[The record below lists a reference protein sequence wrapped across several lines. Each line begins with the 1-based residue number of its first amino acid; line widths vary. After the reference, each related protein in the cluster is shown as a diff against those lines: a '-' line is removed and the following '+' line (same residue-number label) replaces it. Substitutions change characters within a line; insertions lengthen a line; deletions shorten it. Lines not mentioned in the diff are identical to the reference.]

1 MKTEKT
7 NKRKET
13 AVTAVAPSARAESV
27 SEKTVQRKAN
37 TVKANGKT
45 GAQAPAEPAKMTIYE
60 YEEKYVKR
68 QNTRGASIFL
78 RLVIAL
84 IGVLFA
90 WIFFTVC
97 KTVWEMNE
105 YAGYAAIGVSVILFI
120 VLFIVPVAKIMSSD
134 YFVTNVNYKTAG
146 KAKRRNRKLRF
157 KIAQKIVELCNTVAG
172 VGWYDSATVEK
183 LEAGVKYRD
192 HEVIKEQLT
201 ALYTGSVKRSVRDII
216 FKNSLKSAMYSAL
229 SQDSK
234 IDGMLVAVVNL
245 QMIKDI
251 VFLYGFRP
259 SDTKLLK
266 IFAAVV
272 RNSMVAYGLGGLKI
286 GNGIAR
292 TVGDAAKGIPVLGSV
307 ISVLVD
313 SSVQGLANGT
323 LSAVIG
329 YQTIKY
335 LNAEYKLQ
343 NILDGVE
350 VAETEEE
357 LAETCRE
364 LETELKRSKKS
375 KPVTA

>member
-1 MKTEKT
+1 MKK
-7 NKRKET
+7 NKRKE
-13 AVTAVAPSARAESV
+13 AAAAEAVAPNAVALGTRRNN
-27 SEKTVQRKAN
+27 KKQ
-37 TVKANGKT
+37 VKA
-45 GAQAPAEPAKMTIYE
+45 APAEEGKMTIYE

-68 QNTRGASIFL
+68 QNARSATFLL
-78 RLVIAL
+78 RLIVAL
-84 IGVLFA
+84 IGVFFV
-90 WIFFTVC
+90 WCFFTIS
-97 KTVWEMNE
+97 KSVWEMNE
-105 YAGYAAIGVSVILFI
+105 YAGYAAAGVSVILFI
-120 VLFIVPVAKIMSSD
+120 VVYIVPIVKIFKSD

-146 KAKRRNRKLRF
+146 AAKRKNKRVRYE
-157 KIAQKIVELCNTVAG
+157 IAEKIVELCNTVAG

-183 LEAGVKYRD
+183 LEAGVKFHD
-192 HEVIKEQLT
+192 DAVIKEQLT
-201 ALYTGSVKRSVRDII
+201 ALYAGSVKKSAREVI
-216 FKNSLKSAMYSAL
+216 FKCSMKSAMYSAL

-234 IDGMLVAVVNL
+234 IDTMLVAVVNL

-259 SDTKLLK
+259 SDTKLVK

-272 RNSMVAYGLGGLKI
+272 RNALIAYGLGGVKI

-292 TVGDAAKGIPVLGSV
+292 TVGDAAKGLPFLGSV

-335 LNAEYKLQ
+335 LNHEYKLQ

-350 VAETEEE
+350 VGETEEE
-357 LAETCRE
+357 LNETCAEIEAE
-364 LETELKRSKKS
+364 LRKGKKHPS
-375 KPVTA
+375 GAIPV